1 MEEVIGKDG
10 GDRSPTLPGDKKG
23 ESSLT
28 PPERLSVCICQA
40 ARQLPRPHDKAWE
53 SPEQARTAM

>member
-1 MEEVIGKDG
+1 MEEMIGKDG
-10 GDRSPTLPGDKKG
+10 GDRSPTHPHDKKG

-40 ARQLPRPHDKAWE
+40 VRQLPRPHDKASE
-53 SPEQARTAM
+53 SPEQAQTAL